1 MPSHCRGTWLLIA
14 GGMHCAAGGHTDGGS
29 DVLHGARGAGGQTPG
44 EALGCLTP
52 GRTVETVLI
61 YTLHPAQV
69 THISSTQHTRSWG
82 ASLPPFPSAAVMQ
95 PRGVCGY
102 TRPCAP
108 HTFTCLH
115 KGLGSGYSSI
125 AEKERESKS
134 ASRNMGRKCQN
145 KNPRLSPTATGPRE
159 PSLLSCRALVP
170 ASLAVPEAPPARS
183 PPVFWLHSKD
193 PLVPWGQT
201 LEPCLVWVVRQCGAA
216 CG

>member
-1 MPSHCRGTWLLIA
+1 MPYTRSYSGNCFDLHTAPCT
-14 GGMHCAAGGHTDGGS
+14 GHTHFLHTTHKELGGFPTALPLS
-29 DVLHGARGAGGQTPG
+29 SSHAAPGG
-44 EALGCLTP
+44 
-52 GRTVETVLI
+52 
-61 YTLHPAQV
+61 
-69 THISSTQHTRSWG
+69 
-82 ASLPPFPSAAVMQ
+82 
-95 PRGVCGY
+95 CGY

-216 CG
+216 CS